1 MTQSM
6 TAFARKEATYSW
18 GNLSWEL
25 RAVNHRYLEPQLK
38 IHEALRDIE
47 PVVRDKL
54 RSKLSRGKVEC
65 ALRFHAESG
74 ASAIEV
80 DSHRVA
86 ALIKALEQIRSHSSD
101 LAPVDPL
108 ALLHYPGVQKSAGI
122 DTDAVLSAAAALL
135 DETLEQFIEARKRE
149 GVELAKLIEQRLDA
163 IDQIVAEV
171 RRLMPEI
178 LQAQRDN
185 LRQRVEQLG
194 VDLDPERLEQEV
206 VMLAQKA
213 DVAEELDRL
222 ETHVN
227 EVRRAL
233 KQKGPVGRRL
243 DFLMQELNREAN
255 TLGSKSI
262 VTSTTACSVELKVLI
277 EQMREQIQNIE

>member
-38 IHEALRDIE
+38 IHDALRDIE
-47 PVVRDKL
+47 PIVRDKL
-54 RSKLSRGKVEC
+54 RATLSRGKVEC
-65 ALRFHAESG
+65 ALRFHAEAG
-74 ASAIEV
+74 SATIEI
-80 DSHRVA
+80 DSERVA
-86 ALIKALEQIRSHSSD
+86 ALIKALEQIKSHSSD
-101 LAPVDPL
+101 LAPLDPL
-108 ALLHYPGVQKSAGI
+108 ALLNYPGVQKSAGI
-122 DTDAVLSAAAALL
+122 DSDTVIAAASELL
-135 DETLEQFIEARKRE
+135 DETLAQFIDARKRE
-149 GVELAKLIEQRLDA
+149 GAELAKMIEQRLDA
-163 IDQIVAEV
+163 IDEIVAQV
-171 RRLMPEI
+171 RGLMPQI

-185 LRQRVEQLG
+185 LKARVIQLG
-194 VDLDPERLEQEV
+194 VDLDAERLEQEV

-222 ETHVN
+222 ETHVT

-233 KQKGPVGRRL
+233 KQRGPVGRRL

>member
-6 TAFARKEATYSW
+6 TAFARKEASYSW
-18 GNLSWEL
+18 GSLSWEL
-25 RAVNHRYLEPQLK
+25 RAVNHRFLEPQLK

-47 PVVRDKL
+47 PIVRDKL
-54 RSKLSRGKVEC
+54 RSTLSRGKVEC
-65 ALRFHAESG
+65 ALRFHAEAG
-74 ASAIEV
+74 TAVIEI
-80 DSHRVA
+80 DQQRVA
-86 ALIKALEQIRSHSSD
+86 SVVKALEQIKTHSSD
-101 LAPVDPL
+101 LSPIDPL

-122 DTDAVLSAAAALL
+122 DTDAVLAAATELL
-135 DETLEQFIEARKRE
+135 DATLAQFIEARKRE
-149 GVELAKLIEQRLDA
+149 GVELAKMIEQRLDA

-171 RRLMPEI
+171 RGLMPQI

-185 LRQRVEQLG
+185 LKQRVEQLG

-222 ETHVN
+222 ETHVK

-233 KQKGPVGRRL
+233 TQRGPVGRRL

>member
-1 MTQSM
+1 M
-6 TAFARKEATYSW
+6 TAFARKEASYPW

-25 RAVNHRYLEPQLK
+25 RAVNHRFLEPQLK
-38 IHEALRDIE
+38 IHDALRDIE
-47 PVVRDKL
+47 PLVRDKL
-54 RSKLSRGKVEC
+54 RSTLSRGKIEC
-65 ALRFHAESG
+65 TLRFHAEALNSQIEID
-74 ASAIEV
+74 AS
-80 DSHRVA
+80 RVA
-86 ALIKALEQIRSHSSD
+86 SIIKALEQIRSHSSD
-101 LAPVDPL
+101 LAAVDPIAIL
-108 ALLHYPGVQKSAGI
+108 QYPGVQKSSGI
-122 DTDAVLSAAAALL
+122 DTDEVLSAASELL
-135 DETLEQFIEARKRE
+135 NQTLAQFIEARQRE
-149 GVELAKLIEQRLDA
+149 GAELAKLIMQRLDA
-163 IDQIVAEV
+163 IDVIVAEV
-171 RRLMPEI
+171 RERMPQI
-178 LQAQRDN
+178 LAAQRDN

-206 VMLAQKA
+206 LLLAHKA

-222 ETHVN
+222 ETHTN

-233 KQKGPVGRRL
+233 KQTGPIGRRL

>member
-1 MTQSM
+1 M
-6 TAFARKEATYSW
+6 TAFARKEASYPW

-25 RAVNHRYLEPQLK
+25 RAVNHRFLEPQLK
-38 IHEALRDIE
+38 IHDALRDIE
-47 PVVRDKL
+47 PLVRDKL
-54 RSKLSRGKVEC
+54 RSTLSRGKIEC
-65 ALRFHAESG
+65 TLRFHAEALNSQIEID
-74 ASAIEV
+74 AS
-80 DSHRVA
+80 RVA
-86 ALIKALEQIRSHSSD
+86 SIIKALEQIRSHSSD
-101 LAPVDPL
+101 LAAVDPIAIL
-108 ALLHYPGVQKSAGI
+108 QYPGVQKSSGI
-122 DTDAVLSAAAALL
+122 DTDEVLSAASELL
-135 DETLEQFIEARKRE
+135 NQTLAQFIEARQRE
-149 GVELAKLIEQRLDA
+149 GAELAKLIMQRLDA
-163 IDQIVAEV
+163 IDVIVAEV
-171 RRLMPEI
+171 RERMPQI
-178 LQAQRDN
+178 LAAQRDN

-206 VMLAQKA
+206 LLLAHKA

-222 ETHVN
+222 ETHTN

-233 KQKGPVGRRL
+233 KQSGPIGRRL

>member
-6 TAFARKEATYSW
+6 TAFARKEASYPW

-38 IHEALRDIE
+38 LHEALRDLE
-47 PVVRDKL
+47 PLVRDKL
-54 RSKLSRGKVEC
+54 RSTLSRGKVEC
-65 ALRFHAESG
+65 ALRFHAESAAQQIQIDG
-74 ASAIEV
+74 A
-80 DSHRVA
+80 RVA
-86 ALIKALEQIRSHSSD
+86 SLMQALEQIKAHSSD

-108 ALLHYPGVQKSAGI
+108 ALLSYPGVQVSAGM
-122 DTDAVLSAAAALL
+122 DTDAVLEAAAELL
-135 DETLEQFIEARKRE
+135 DKTLEQFIEARKRE
-149 GVELAKLIEQRLDA
+149 GAELANLINQRLDA
-163 IDQIVAEV
+163 VDDIVAQV
-171 RRLMPEI
+171 RQMLPEI
-178 LQAQRDN
+178 IANQTSQLQQKVA
-185 LRQRVEQLG
+185 QLG
-194 VDLDPERLEQEV
+194 IELDPQRLEQEIV
-206 VMLAQKA
+206 LLAQRA

-222 ETHVN
+222 QTHVT
-227 EVRRAL
+227 EVRRVL
-233 KQKGPVGRRL
+233 KQQGPVGRRL

>member
-6 TAFARKEATYSW
+6 TAFARKEASYSW
-18 GNLSWEL
+18 GSLSWEL
-25 RAVNHRYLEPQLK
+25 RAVNHRFLEPQLK

-47 PVVRDKL
+47 PIVRDKL
-54 RSKLSRGKVEC
+54 RSTLSRGKVEC
-65 ALRFHAESG
+65 ALRFHADAG
-74 ASAIEV
+74 TAVIEI
-80 DSHRVA
+80 DQQRVA
-86 ALIKALEQIRSHSSD
+86 SVVKALEQIKAHSSD
-101 LAPVDPL
+101 LSPIDPL

-122 DTDAVLSAAAALL
+122 DTDAVLAAATELL
-135 DETLEQFIEARKRE
+135 DATLAQFIEARKRE

-171 RRLMPEI
+171 RGLMPQI
-178 LQAQRDN
+178 LQAQREN
-185 LRQRVEQLG
+185 LKQRVEQLG

-222 ETHVN
+222 ETHVK

-233 KQKGPVGRRL
+233 TQRGPVGRRL

>member
-6 TAFARKEATYSW
+6 TAFARKEASYSW
-18 GNLSWEL
+18 GSLSWEL
-25 RAVNHRYLEPQLK
+25 RAVNHRFLEPQLK

-47 PVVRDKL
+47 PIVRDKL
-54 RSKLSRGKVEC
+54 RSTLSRGKVEC
-65 ALRFHAESG
+65 ALRFHAEAG
-74 ASAIEV
+74 TALIEI
-80 DSHRVA
+80 DQQRVA
-86 ALIKALEQIRSHSSD
+86 SVVKALEQIKAHSSD
-101 LAPVDPL
+101 LSPIDPL

-122 DTDAVLSAAAALL
+122 DTDAVLAAATELL
-135 DETLEQFIEARKRE
+135 DATLAQFIEARKRE
-149 GVELAKLIEQRLDA
+149 GVELAKMIEQRLDA
-163 IDQIVAEV
+163 IDQIVAEL
-171 RRLMPEI
+171 RGLMPQI
-178 LQAQRDN
+178 LQAQRDS
-185 LRQRVEQLG
+185 LKQRVEQLG

-222 ETHVN
+222 ETHVK

-233 KQKGPVGRRL
+233 TQRGPVGRRL

>member
-6 TAFARKEATYSW
+6 TAFARKEASYSW
-18 GNLSWEL
+18 GSLSWEL
-25 RAVNHRYLEPQLK
+25 RAVNHRFLEPQLK

-47 PVVRDKL
+47 PIVRDKL
-54 RSKLSRGKVEC
+54 RSTLSRGKVEC
-65 ALRFHAESG
+65 ALRFHAEAG
-74 ASAIEV
+74 TAVIEI
-80 DSHRVA
+80 DQQRVA
-86 ALIKALEQIRSHSSD
+86 SVVKALEQIKAHSSD
-101 LAPVDPL
+101 LSPIDPL

-122 DTDAVLSAAAALL
+122 DTDAVLAAATELL
-135 DETLEQFIEARKRE
+135 DATLAQFIEARKRE
-149 GVELAKLIEQRLDA
+149 GVELAKMIEQRLDA

-171 RRLMPEI
+171 RGLMPQI
-178 LQAQRDN
+178 LQAQREN
-185 LRQRVEQLG
+185 LKQRVEQLG

-222 ETHVN
+222 ETHVK

-233 KQKGPVGRRL
+233 TQRGPVGRRL

>member
-6 TAFARKEATYSW
+6 TAFARKEASYPW

-25 RAVNHRYLEPQLK
+25 RAVNHRFLEPQLK
-38 IHEALRDIE
+38 IHDTLRDIE
-47 PVVRDKL
+47 PLVRDKL
-54 RSKLSRGKVEC
+54 RSTLSRGKIEC
-65 ALRFHAESG
+65 TLRFHAEALNSQIEID
-74 ASAIEV
+74 AS
-80 DSHRVA
+80 RVA
-86 ALIKALEQIRSHSSD
+86 SIIKALEQIRSHSSD
-101 LAPVDPL
+101 LAAVDPIAIL
-108 ALLHYPGVQKSAGI
+108 QYPGVQKSSGI
-122 DTDAVLSAAAALL
+122 DTDEVLSAASELL
-135 DETLEQFIEARKRE
+135 DQTLAQFIEARQRE
-149 GVELAKLIEQRLDA
+149 GAELAKLIMQRLDS
-163 IDQIVAEV
+163 IDVIVAEV
-171 RRLMPEI
+171 RELMPQI
-178 LQAQRDN
+178 LAAQRDN

-206 VMLAQKA
+206 LLLAHKA

-222 ETHVN
+222 ETHTN

-233 KQKGPVGRRL
+233 KQTGPIGRRL

>member
-18 GNLSWEL
+18 GDLSWEL
-25 RAVNHRYLEPQLK
+25 RAVNHRFLEPQLK

-54 RSKLSRGKVEC
+54 RATLSRGKVEC
-65 ALRFHAESG
+65 ALRFHPQAG
-74 ASAIEV
+74 GSAIEI
-80 DSHRVA
+80 DAERVA
-86 ALIKALEQIRSHSSD
+86 SLVQALEQIKSHSSD

-108 ALLHYPGVQKSAGI
+108 ALLHYPGVQRSAGI
-122 DTDAVLSAAAALL
+122 DTDIAIAAATELL
-135 DETLEQFIEARKRE
+135 DATLEQFIEARKRE
-149 GVELAKLIEQRLDA
+149 GAELAKLIEQRLAA
-163 IDQIVAEV
+163 IDEIVTEV
-171 RRLMPEI
+171 RCLMPEI
-178 LQAQRDN
+178 LQAQRDT

>member
-6 TAFARKEATYSW
+6 TAFARKEASYPW

-25 RAVNHRYLEPQLK
+25 RAVNHRFLEPQLK
-38 IHEALRDIE
+38 IHDALRDIE
-47 PVVRDKL
+47 PLVRDKL
-54 RSKLSRGKVEC
+54 RSTLSRGKIEC
-65 ALRFHAESG
+65 TLRFHAEALNSQIEID
-74 ASAIEV
+74 AS
-80 DSHRVA
+80 RVA
-86 ALIKALEQIRSHSSD
+86 SIIKALEQIRSHSSD
-101 LAPVDPL
+101 LAAVDPIAIL
-108 ALLHYPGVQKSAGI
+108 QYPGVQKSSGI
-122 DTDAVLSAAAALL
+122 DTDEVLSAASELL
-135 DETLEQFIEARKRE
+135 NQTLAQFIEARQRE
-149 GVELAKLIEQRLDA
+149 GAELAKLIMQRLDA
-163 IDQIVAEV
+163 IDVIVAEV
-171 RRLMPEI
+171 RERMPQI
-178 LQAQRDN
+178 LAAQRDN

-206 VMLAQKA
+206 LLLAHKA

-222 ETHVN
+222 ETHTN

-233 KQKGPVGRRL
+233 KQSGPIGRRL

>member
-6 TAFARKEATYSW
+6 TAFARKEASYSW
-18 GNLSWEL
+18 GSLSWEL
-25 RAVNHRYLEPQLK
+25 RAVNHRFLEPQLK

-47 PVVRDKL
+47 PIVRDKL
-54 RSKLSRGKVEC
+54 RSTLSRGKVEC
-65 ALRFHAESG
+65 ALRFHAEAG
-74 ASAIEV
+74 TAVIEI
-80 DSHRVA
+80 DQQRVA
-86 ALIKALEQIRSHSSD
+86 SVVKALEQIKAHSSD
-101 LAPVDPL
+101 LSPIDPL

-122 DTDAVLSAAAALL
+122 DTDAVLAAATELL
-135 DETLEQFIEARKRE
+135 DATLAQFIEARKRE
-149 GVELAKLIEQRLDA
+149 GVELAKMIEQRLDA

-171 RRLMPEI
+171 RGLMPQI

-185 LRQRVEQLG
+185 LKQRVEQLG

-233 KQKGPVGRRL
+233 TQRGPVGRRL

>member
-1 MTQSM
+1 M
-6 TAFARKEATYSW
+6 TAFARKEASYSW
-18 GNLSWEL
+18 GSLSWEL
-25 RAVNHRYLEPQLK
+25 RAVNHRFLEPQLK

-47 PVVRDKL
+47 PIVRDKL
-54 RSKLSRGKVEC
+54 RSTLSRGKVEC
-65 ALRFHAESG
+65 ALRFHAEAG
-74 ASAIEV
+74 TAVIEI
-80 DSHRVA
+80 DQQRVA
-86 ALIKALEQIRSHSSD
+86 SVVKALEQIKTHSSD
-101 LAPVDPL
+101 LSPIDPL

-122 DTDAVLSAAAALL
+122 DTDAVLAAATELL
-135 DETLEQFIEARKRE
+135 DATLAQFIEARKRE
-149 GVELAKLIEQRLDA
+149 GVELAKMIEQRLDA

-171 RRLMPEI
+171 RGLMPQI

-185 LRQRVEQLG
+185 LKQRVEQLG

-233 KQKGPVGRRL
+233 TQRGPVGRRL

>member
-6 TAFARKEATYSW
+6 TAFARKEASYSW
-18 GNLSWEL
+18 GSLSWEL
-25 RAVNHRYLEPQLK
+25 RAVNHRFLEPQLK

-47 PVVRDKL
+47 PIVRDKL
-54 RSKLSRGKVEC
+54 RSTLSRGKVEC
-65 ALRFHAESG
+65 ALRFHADAG
-74 ASAIEV
+74 TAVIEI
-80 DSHRVA
+80 DQQRVA
-86 ALIKALEQIRSHSSD
+86 SVVKALEQIKAHSSD
-101 LAPVDPL
+101 LSPIDPL

-122 DTDAVLSAAAALL
+122 DTDAVLAAATELL
-135 DETLEQFIEARKRE
+135 DATLAQFIEARKRE

-171 RRLMPEI
+171 RGLMPQI
-178 LQAQRDN
+178 LQAQREN
-185 LRQRVEQLG
+185 LKQRVEQLG

-222 ETHVN
+222 ETHVK

-233 KQKGPVGRRL
+233 
-243 DFLMQELNREAN
+243 
-255 TLGSKSI
+255 
-262 VTSTTACSVELKVLI
+262 
-277 EQMREQIQNIE
+277 

>member
-6 TAFARKEATYSW
+6 TAFARKEASYSW
-18 GNLSWEL
+18 GSLSWEL
-25 RAVNHRYLEPQLK
+25 RAVNHRFLEPQLK

-47 PVVRDKL
+47 PIVRDKL
-54 RSKLSRGKVEC
+54 RSTLSRGKVEC
-65 ALRFHAESG
+65 ALRFHAEAG
-74 ASAIEV
+74 TAVIEI
-80 DSHRVA
+80 DQQRVA
-86 ALIKALEQIRSHSSD
+86 SVVKALEQIKAHSSD
-101 LAPVDPL
+101 LSPIDPL

-122 DTDAVLSAAAALL
+122 DTDAVLAAATELL
-135 DETLEQFIEARKRE
+135 DATLAQFIEARKRE
-149 GVELAKLIEQRLDA
+149 GVELAKMIEQRLDA

-171 RRLMPEI
+171 RGLMPQI
-178 LQAQRDN
+178 LQAQREN
-185 LRQRVEQLG
+185 LKQRVEQLG

-233 KQKGPVGRRL
+233 TQRGPVGRRL

-255 TLGSKSI
+255 TLGSKSV

>member
-1 MTQSM
+1 M
-6 TAFARKEATYSW
+6 TAFARKEASYSW
-18 GNLSWEL
+18 GSLSWEL
-25 RAVNHRYLEPQLK
+25 RAVNHRFLEPQLK

-47 PVVRDKL
+47 PIVRDKL
-54 RSKLSRGKVEC
+54 RSTLSRGKVEC
-65 ALRFHAESG
+65 ALRFHAEAG
-74 ASAIEV
+74 TAVIEI
-80 DSHRVA
+80 DQQRVA
-86 ALIKALEQIRSHSSD
+86 SVVKALEQIKAHSSD
-101 LAPVDPL
+101 LSPIDPL

-122 DTDAVLSAAAALL
+122 DTDAVLAAATELL
-135 DETLEQFIEARKRE
+135 DATLAQFIEARKRE
-149 GVELAKLIEQRLDA
+149 GVELAKMIEQRLDA

-171 RRLMPEI
+171 RGLMPQI

-185 LRQRVEQLG
+185 LKQRVEQLG

-222 ETHVN
+222 ETHVK

-233 KQKGPVGRRL
+233 TQRGPVGRRL

>member
-6 TAFARKEATYSW
+6 TAFARKEASYSW
-18 GNLSWEL
+18 GSLSWEL
-25 RAVNHRYLEPQLK
+25 RAVNHRFLEPQLK

-47 PVVRDKL
+47 PIVRDKL
-54 RSKLSRGKVEC
+54 RSTLSRGKVEC
-65 ALRFHAESG
+65 ALRFHAEAG
-74 ASAIEV
+74 TAVIEI
-80 DSHRVA
+80 DQQRVA
-86 ALIKALEQIRSHSSD
+86 SVVKALEQIKAHSSD
-101 LAPVDPL
+101 LSPIDPL

-122 DTDAVLSAAAALL
+122 DTDAVLAAATELL
-135 DETLEQFIEARKRE
+135 DATLAQFIEARKRE
-149 GVELAKLIEQRLDA
+149 GVELAKMIEQRLDA

-171 RRLMPEI
+171 RGLMPQI
-178 LQAQRDN
+178 LQAQREN
-185 LRQRVEQLG
+185 LKQRVEQLG

-233 KQKGPVGRRL
+233 TQRGPVGRRL